1 MVKLKRIWVL
11 GLVVL
16 SLWLGAA
23 GGVIL
28 DRQALAQTAPN
39 TTPDLSLMT
48 QAWST
53 IQKEYVDRAAVQPQQ
68 LIYGAIGGMV
78 NALGDTGHSR
88 FLTPQMVQQEENFA
102 KGEFEGIGAEV
113 EIKDGHLT
121 IVTPIDGSPAQK
133 AGLKPG
139 DVILK
144 VDGQDISEL
153 PLGMAVAKVL
163 GPAGTSVTL
172 TILDPST
179 GGTRD
184 VALVRARIPIRSVT
198 WLRLPGTSIA
208 DVRVAA
214 FNAGATKDLQT
225 ALSEI
230 KQSGV
235 TGIILDLRSNPGG
248 LLDEAVGTASQFL
261 ANGDVLKEKD
271 AQGKITAVPVKP
283 GGSASDIPM
292 VVLVNPGTASAAEIV
307 AAALQDAGRAKLIGE
322 TTFGTGT
329 VLNRFGLQDGSA
341 LLLATQEWLTRN
353 GREVWRHGVTPDIAV
368 TLQPGANILTPDAER
383 DLTASQLQGSG
394 DAQLLK
400 GLDSLTG
407 TDRGTVST
415 SP

>member
-1 MVKLKRIWVL
+1 MKLRRIWVFV
-11 GLVVL
+11 LVVV

-23 GGVIL
+23 AGVIL
-28 DRQALAQTAPN
+28 DRQALAQTAPT
-39 TTPDLSLMT
+39 TTPDFSLIT
-48 QAWST
+48 QAWNT
-53 IQKEYVDRAAVQPQQ
+53 IQKQYVDRAAVQSQQ
-68 LIYGAIGGMV
+68 LTYGAISGMV
-78 NALGDTGHSR
+78 DALGDTGHSR

-113 EIKDGHLT
+113 EMKDGHLT

-139 DVILK
+139 DIILK
-144 VDGQDISEL
+144 VNGQDISQL

-172 TILDPST
+172 TIVDPST
-179 GGTRD
+179 GSTRD
-184 VALVRARIPIRSVT
+184 VTLVRARIPIRSVT
-198 WLRLPGTSIA
+198 WVRLPGTTIA
-208 DVRVAA
+208 HLRVAT
-214 FNAGATKDLQT
+214 FNAGATKDLQA
-225 ALSEI
+225 ALADI
-230 KQSGV
+230 KQSGI

-271 AQGKITAVPVKP
+271 AQGKITSVPVKP
-283 GGSASDIPM
+283 GGSALDIPM

-329 VLNRFGLQDGSA
+329 VLSRFGLQDGSA

-353 GREVWRHGVTPDIAV
+353 GRQVWRHGVTPDITV
-368 TLQPGANILTPDAER
+368 TLQPSASILSPDAER
-383 DLTASQLQGSG
+383 GLTASQLRASD

-407 TDRGTVST
+407 TSRGIASNND
-415 SP
+415 